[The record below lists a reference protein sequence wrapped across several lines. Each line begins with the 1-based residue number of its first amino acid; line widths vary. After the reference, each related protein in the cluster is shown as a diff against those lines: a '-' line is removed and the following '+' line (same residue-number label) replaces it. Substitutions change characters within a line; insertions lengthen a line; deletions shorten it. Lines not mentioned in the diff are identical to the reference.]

1 MTMQNVERRTEVP
14 ATLCAPDQEKS
25 CFACCPP
32 IRPPGYEHL
41 QYANEIKRVLRENT
55 ASLRRE
61 ERSLS
66 PITGFSCWALGYLDG
81 GFRRVGC
88 LLHPS
93 QNDGEDLRYRVDFG
107 DKCARESCL
116 EAGIFA
122 RLSPKAKSFWL
133 RLSEGLDSFSYSSR
147 TLNPLFRILGWGGP
161 LLNLVAMAEKG
172 GSLPGDSILETYS
185 FFKTTLSPRANA
197 YLARALIDSEN
208 LDLLKSPRFRE
219 TFEELSQR
227 LSKQL
232 SPLVLSGSAAPYVH
246 SLPLDTD
253 FLNFIRLSGHIVRA
267 SEQEAKSLKDF
278 VDHEL
283 TEFKTQVSTSLHNA
297 EKS

>member
-1 MTMQNVERRTEVP
+1 MTETVS
-14 ATLCAPDQEKS
+14 TLCAPDEDKS

-41 QYANEIKRVLRENT
+41 QYTNEIKRVLRENT

-61 ERSLS
+61 EQSLL

-81 GFRRVGC
+81 GFKRIGC

-93 QNDGEDLRYRVDFG
+93 QNDGEDLRYRVDYG

-122 RLSPKAKSFWL
+122 HLSPAARNFWL

-147 TLNPLFRILGWGGP
+147 TLNPLFRLLGWGSP
-161 LLNLVAMAEKG
+161 VLNLVASVEKEREL
-172 GSLPGDSILETYS
+172 SGDSILETYS
-185 FFKTTLSPRANA
+185 FFKTTLSSRANA
-197 YLARALIDSEN
+197 YLLRVLIDPEN
-208 LDLLKSPRFRE
+208 LVLLKVPRFRE
-219 TFEELSQR
+219 RLEDLSHR

-232 SPLVLSGSAAPYVH
+232 PPQVISGSDAPYVH
-246 SLPLDTD
+246 SLPMDMD
-253 FLNFIRLSGHIVRA
+253 FLHFLRLSAHLLKATV
-267 SEQEAKSLKDF
+267 EEATLLKEF
-278 VDHEL
+278 VDQEL
-283 TEFKTQVSTSLHNA
+283 AEFKAQVAAPLNHA

>member
-1 MTMQNVERRTEVP
+1 MTEFP
-14 ATLCAPDQEKS
+14 STLCAPDQEKS

-41 QYANEIKRVLRENT
+41 QYTNEIKRVLRENT

-61 ERSLS
+61 EKSLL

-81 GFRRVGC
+81 GFKRIGC

-93 QNDGEDLRYRVDFG
+93 QNGGEDLRYRVDYG

-122 RLSPKAKSFWL
+122 RLCPEARNFWV
-133 RLSEGLDSFSYSSR
+133 RLSKGLDSFSYSSR
-147 TLNPLFRILGWGGP
+147 TLNPLFRILGWGGAV
-161 LLNLVAMAEKG
+161 LNLVATAERERD
-172 GSLPGDSILETYS
+172 LPGDSILETYS
-185 FFKTTLSPRANA
+185 FFETALSPRANA
-197 YLARALIDSEN
+197 YPLRALIDPEN
-208 LDLLKSPRFRE
+208 LDLLKEPRFRE
-219 TFEELSQR
+219 GFEELSHR

-232 SPLVLSGSAAPYVH
+232 SPQVLGGSAAPYVH
-246 SLPLDTD
+246 LLPMDTD
-253 FLNFIRLSGHIVRA
+253 FLDFMRLSGHIVKA
-267 SEQEAKSLKDF
+267 GEQEAKGLKEF
-278 VDHEL
+278 VDQEL
-283 TEFKTQVSTSLHNA
+283 TEFKTQVAASLYNA